1 MSTPRQSPVSIYSVW
16 LFYQVYSVYSIPMS
30 KVWACLDSHL
40 FLFTV
45 CDYSIRFTVY
55 TVVFMRKFWPRP
67 DFKVISKLDVSLYR
81 QKEIESAREIRGK
94 KTAPA
99 TDRKNRVKER
109 APATGRKIRVK
120 ERAIATDRKIR
131 GKERSIATKTERQED

>member
-1 MSTPRQSPVSIYSVW
+1 MIILSGLSVYCSIYEEILTTPRFQG
-16 LFYQVYSVYSIPMS
+16 
-30 KVWACLDSHL
+30 HL
-40 FLFTV
+40 KT
-45 CDYSIRFTVY
+45 TE
-55 TVVFMRKFWPRP
+55 
-67 DFKVISKLDVSLYR
+67 DVSLYR

-94 KTAPA
+94 KTAPATDRKTDWKIIGKKTALATDRKIRVKERAPA